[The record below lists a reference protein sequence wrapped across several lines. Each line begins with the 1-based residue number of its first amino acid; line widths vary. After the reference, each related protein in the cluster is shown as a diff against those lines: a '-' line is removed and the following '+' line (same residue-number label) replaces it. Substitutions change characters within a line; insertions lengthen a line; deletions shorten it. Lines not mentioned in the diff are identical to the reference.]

1 MATFNVTKIVDAII
15 GDLRGRQGIGDAIDA
30 IEQDVLEELR
40 TELKAVVRANVEG
53 CLANCQDDEPIFVLV
68 ARDQTAPETVD
79 DWIDRAAARGVASE
93 KLADAKALASQM
105 DDWQERHG
113 SKVPD

>member
-1 MATFNVTKIVDAII
+1 MATFNVTQIARAIVDHMDFGEHPRDVEAIKRI
-15 GDLRGRQGIGDAIDA
+15 I
-30 IEQDVLEELR
+30 
-40 TELKAVVRANVEG
+40 RANVDG

-79 DWIDRAAARGVASE
+79 DWIDRAAARGVPSE
-93 KLADAKALASQM
+93 KLAGAKAIASQM

-113 SKVPD
+113 AKVPD